1 MATAVRF
8 SARGW
13 LCVLLLLSAV
23 NAYAVVTPEMQQ
35 AIRSATFEVVL
46 KKPEHDPLTYEK
58 PLPLDLLPFVERN
71 DAYRS
76 IGTAFSL
83 GHNTYVTAA
92 HVIAPGVDTQY
103 GPPQLRGSDNKVH
116 SIDRILKF
124 SLHEDMV
131 VFSVADD
138 PAPKGFEVNRAPKVD
153 DTVLAVGNA
162 LGEGVV
168 IRDGLFTSETPEEQ
182 DGSWKWIRFSAAASP
197 GNSGGPLLDSSGN
210 AIGIVLRKSQNENLN
225 YSLPIG
231 RVLDA
236 PGKAV
241 FDQRAVTSLPFMR
254 GTRTYAYK
262 DEFKLPL
269 AWNDFAKAFR
279 AAIERQTAEARTQLL
294 NEYTAKSFAAGS
306 GADAILYSNDPDF
319 YQLRLIHQDPDD
331 SWLAVAP
338 AMKKT
343 DLAGDGYVSIG
354 VQDSFA
360 LLRVHRPDNASDDA
374 FFNDSKAFMD
384 IAAKALNIMRAVG
397 TDNIR
402 VTSLGAAISDS
413 IYADRYGRKWQQRKW
428 ALPYLDSYVVGMLL
442 PTPDGYV
449 AVMQMAP
456 SAAVNY
462 SESVLHLAADQM
474 DISYVGTQAQWQSYL
489 HRKTLLAEPL
499 KSLSIDKKINWVVR
513 APKFEFQIPDALF
526 ALNDRSTLGV
536 SMQYIME
543 SSKLHWDAV
552 GAHWYQDEQGKS
564 NIGLRRKARPPAT
577 AKSEIRTSFADMW
590 ERRPPYDGQVSRPTA
605 TTFKAME
612 VVNTPGSESHKSS
625 SDVVYELS
633 VELEGREAW
642 KQIPEILKRIAA
654 DSHILECCIGG
665 DVDARAA
672 AAQGPP
678 EAAPVL
684 LGGKRERWIGLAAGS
699 DDRYRGKDVRG
710 RLMSQDFRD
719 YLWDP
724 QEKPEAQT
732 GAARGR
738 TLGDW
743 SVRYNALIQ
752 YWVIVPA
759 LMHNRDLW
767 IPFLKRNALN
777 TVTGHSVVVNAAE
790 AELQRV
796 LKEHPPAPDWPDAAN
811 TLRLAY
817 IRERSV
823 TTETMLKNR
832 EPASFVRRSTNC
844 PPPATS
850 TSGFVTPMVSV
861 AKKVEDFYP
870 KAAREDQ
877 IEGTVIVLAKVDAKG
892 CAVESGI
899 VGSSGSEALDHAAI
913 DYLQSIEFSPAFEN
927 DTAVEGKYRAS
938 VVFKLPSD

>member
-1 MATAVRF
+1 LSEYERGSAALAVQQPTVSTNYTKEVMEDLAATQDWVTLREYAERHASSSNHDTSLLARRMLAVSLSHSLATSDRQI
-8 SARGW
+8 AREHFISLLASRDCVVGDAYH
-13 LCVLLLLSAV
+13 LAVLLL
-23 NAYAVVTPEMQQ
+23 
-35 AIRSATFEVVL
+35 
-46 KKPEHDPLTYEK
+46 
-58 PLPLDLLPFVERN
+58 
-71 DAYRS
+71 
-76 IGTAFSL
+76 
-83 GHNTYVTAA
+83 
-92 HVIAPGVDTQY
+92 
-103 GPPQLRGSDNKVH
+103 
-116 SIDRILKF
+116 
-124 SLHEDMV
+124 
-131 VFSVADD
+131 
-138 PAPKGFEVNRAPKVD
+138 
-153 DTVLAVGNA
+153 
-162 LGEGVV
+162 
-168 IRDGLFTSETPEEQ
+168 
-182 DGSWKWIRFSAAASP
+182 
-197 GNSGGPLLDSSGN
+197 
-210 AIGIVLRKSQNENLN
+210 
-225 YSLPIG
+225 
-231 RVLDA
+231 
-236 PGKAV
+236 
-241 FDQRAVTSLPFMR
+241 
-254 GTRTYAYK
+254 
-262 DEFKLPL
+262 
-269 AWNDFAKAFR
+269 
-279 AAIERQTAEARTQLL
+279 
-294 NEYTAKSFAAGS
+294 
-306 GADAILYSNDPDF
+306 
-319 YQLRLIHQDPDD
+319 
-331 SWLAVAP
+331 
-338 AMKKT
+338 
-343 DLAGDGYVSIG
+343 
-354 VQDSFA
+354 
-360 LLRVHRPDNASDDA
+360 
-374 FFNDSKAFMD
+374 
-384 IAAKALNIMRAVG
+384 
-397 TDNIR
+397 
-402 VTSLGAAISDS
+402 
-413 IYADRYGRKWQQRKW
+413 
-428 ALPYLDSYVVGMLL
+428 
-442 PTPDGYV
+442 
-449 AVMQMAP
+449 
-456 SAAVNY
+456 
-462 SESVLHLAADQM
+462 
-474 DISYVGTQAQWQSYL
+474 
-489 HRKTLLAEPL
+489 
-499 KSLSIDKKINWVVR
+499 KKINWVVR

-526 ALNDRSTLGV
+526 ALDDRSTLGV

-654 DSHILECCIGG
+654 DSHILECCIGA

-759 LMHNRDLW
+759 LIHNRDLW
-767 IPFLKRNALN
+767 SPFLKRNALN

-832 EPASFVRRSTNC
+832 EPASFVRRNTDC
-844 PPPATS
+844 PAPATS

-892 CAVESGI
+892 CAVETGI